1 MITFCFI
8 SLFIVLGILFFK
20 LYFVSDSTKNCF
32 ATISFFILAIA
43 AFLAIPLIALMK
55 IGFVTVHEGNAE
67 NTAIVE
73 NINDAENTDGSENI
87 DSTENIE
94 NTKNIEPV
102 SKEYKLEA
110 KIAGFY
116 QDGFKYVTI
125 FETEQGQYEFRSVSK
140 YTNNDYTYLLV
151 MDDNKTPENVLDDKI
166 LNVGFYCS

>member
-20 LYFVSDSTKNCF
+20 LYLVSDSTENYF
-32 ATISFFILAIA
+32 ATISFLILAI
-43 AFLAIPLIALMK
+43 AFLAIPIITLIKTASEA
-55 IGFVTVHEGNAE
+55 VHEGNTE

-73 NINDAENTDGSENI
+73 NVNEAENTDG
-87 DSTENIE
+87 TENIE

-110 KIAGFY
+110 KVVGFY

-125 FETEQGQYEFRSVSK
+125 FKTEQGQYEFRAVSK
-140 YTNNDYTYLLV
+140 YADNNCTYLLV
-151 MDDNKTPENVLDDKI
+151 MDDNKTPEDVVDDKI

>member
-8 SLFIVLGILFFK
+8 SLFIVLGGLFFR
-20 LYFVSDSTKNCF
+20 LYLVSDAVKNCF
-32 ATISFFILAIA
+32 ATISFLILAI
-43 AFLAIPLIALMK
+43 AFLAIPIITLA
-55 IGFVTVHEGNAE
+55 VHEGNTE
-67 NTAIVE
+67 NTVIVE
-73 NINDAENTDGSENI
+73 NINDAENIGN
-87 DSTENIE
+87 TENTN
-94 NTKNIEPV
+94 NTKNIESV

-140 YTNNDYTYLLV
+140 YANNNYTYLLV
-151 MDDNKTPENVLDDKI
+151 MDDNKTPEDVLDDKI

>member
-1 MITFCFI
+1 MIVFCLV
-8 SLFIVLGILFFK
+8 SLSMVLGFLFFK
-20 LYFVSDSTKNCF
+20 LYFVSDSIKNCF

-43 AFLAIPLIALMK
+43 FLVILLITLMK
-55 IGFVTVHEGNAE
+55 IASEVVHEENTE

-73 NINDAENTDGSENI
+73 NING
-87 DSTENIE
+87 TENIE
-94 NTKNIEPV
+94 NTKNIEPI

-125 FETEQGQYEFRSVSK
+125 FETEQGQYEFRSFSK
-140 YTNNDYTYLLV
+140 YENNNHTYLLV
-151 MDDNKTPENVLDDKI
+151 MDDNKTPEDVANDKI

>member
-20 LYFVSDSTKNCF
+20 FYLVSDSVENCF
-32 ATISFFILAIA
+32 ATISFLILAIV
-43 AFLAIPLIALMK
+43 FLAIPITTLMK
-55 IGFVTVHEGNAE
+55 IASETVHEGNTE
-67 NTAIVE
+67 NTTIVE

-87 DSTENIE
+87 DGTENIE

-125 FETEQGQYEFRSVSK
+125 FETEQGQYEFRSFSK
-140 YTNNDYTYLLV
+140 YENNNYTSLLV
-151 MDDNKTPENVLDDKI
+151 MDDNKTPEDVMDDKI

>member
-20 LYFVSDSTKNCF
+20 LYLVSDAIEDYF
-32 ATISFFILAIA
+32 ATISFLILAIV
-43 AFLAIPLIALMK
+43 FLAIPITTLMRIASE
-55 IGFVTVHEGNAE
+55 TVHEGNAE

-73 NINDAENTDGSENI
+73 NINDAENTDGSKNI
-87 DSTENIE
+87 DGTENIE

-116 QDGFKYVTI
+116 QDGFKNVTI

-140 YTNNDYTYLLV
+140 YESNNYTYLLV
-151 MDDNKTPENVLDDKI
+151 MDDNKTPEDVADDKI
-166 LNVGFYCS
+166 LKVGFYCS

>member
-1 MITFCFI
+1 MIVFCLV
-8 SLFIVLGILFFK
+8 SLSIVLGILFFK
-20 LYFVSDSTKNCF
+20 LYLVSDSTENCF
-32 ATISFFILAIA
+32 ATISFLILAI

-55 IGFVTVHEGNAE
+55 IASEVVHEENTE

-73 NINDAENTDGSENI
+73 NING
-87 DSTENIE
+87 TENIE

-110 KIAGFY
+110 KTAGFY

-125 FETEQGQYEFRSVSK
+125 FETKQGQYEFRSIST
-140 YTNNDYTYLLV
+140 YANNNCTYLLV
-151 MDDNKTPENVLDDKI
+151 MDDNKTPEDVADDKI

>member
-1 MITFCFI
+1 MIAFCFI

-20 LYFVSDSTKNCF
+20 LYLVSDSIENCF
-32 ATISFFILAIA
+32 ATISLFILAI
-43 AFLAIPLIALMK
+43 AFLAIPLIALIK
-55 IGFVTVHEGNAE
+55 ISSGTIHKGNTE

-73 NINDAENTDGSENI
+73 NINDA
-87 DSTENIE
+87 ENIE

-140 YTNNDYTYLLV
+140 YESNNCTYLLV

>member
-20 LYFVSDSTKNCF
+20 LHLVSNSIENCF
-32 ATISFFILAIA
+32 ATISFFILAIV
-43 AFLAIPLIALMK
+43 FLAIPIITLIK
-55 IGFVTVHEGNAE
+55 ISSGVVHEGNAE
-67 NTAIVE
+67 NTVIVE

-87 DSTENIE
+87 DSTKNIE
-94 NTKNIEPV
+94 NTKNIEPI

-125 FETEQGQYEFRSVSK
+125 FETEQGQYEFRSLSK
-140 YTNNDYTYLLV
+140 YENNNYTYLLV
-151 MDDNKTPENVLDDKI
+151 MDDNKTPEDVMDDKI

>member
-20 LYFVSDSTKNCF
+20 LYLVSDSIENCF
-32 ATISFFILAIA
+32 TTISFE
-43 AFLAIPLIALMK
+43 
-55 IGFVTVHEGNAE
+55 VVHEGNTE

-125 FETEQGQYEFRSVSK
+125 FETEQGQCQFRSLSK
-140 YTNNDYTYLLV
+140 YENNNHTYLLV
-151 MDDNKTPENVLDDKI
+151 MDDNKTPKDVLDDKI
-166 LNVGFYCS
+166 LNVGLYCS

>member
-20 LYFVSDSTKNCF
+20 LYLVSDSIENCF
-32 ATISFFILAIA
+32 TTISFFILAIV
-43 AFLAIPLIALMK
+43 FLAIPIITLIK
-55 IGFVTVHEGNAE
+55 ISSGVVHEENTE

-73 NINDAENTDGSENI
+73 NINDAENTDDSGNI

-125 FETEQGQYEFRSVSK
+125 FETGQGQYEFRSFSK
-140 YTNNDYTYLLV
+140 YENNNHTYLLV
-151 MDDNKTPENVLDDKI
+151 MDDNKTPKDVLDDKI

>member
-20 LYFVSDSTKNCF
+20 LYFVSDAVENCF
-32 ATISFFILAIA
+32 ATISFLILSI
-43 AFLAIPLIALMK
+43 AFLAIPLIALIK
-55 IGFVTVHEGNAE
+55 ISSGTIHEGNTE
-67 NTAIVE
+67 NTVIVE

-87 DSTENIE
+87 DDTENIE

-125 FETEQGQYEFRSVSK
+125 FETEQGQYELRSVSK
-140 YTNNDYTYLLV
+140 YANNNYTYLLV
-151 MDDNKTPENVLDDKI
+151 MDDNKTPEDVLDDKI